1 LIGLDLAF
9 CFDSDNAESGS
20 AILQR
25 PTKSAH

>member
-1 LIGLDLAF
+1 MGLDLAF

-25 PTKSAH
+25 PTELAH